1 MEFNEKLQ
9 LLRTTKG
16 ISQEKLAEELGISRQ
31 LISKWEEGDEIPD
44 IQDLMALSDWF
55 DISLDELLRDRVNSR
70 TLQRLGFLEEE
81 VEDCDENFISNI
93 ILTIAMIA
101 MMTGFIFNQLLI
113 GVVCGSIGIGAYY
126 LMRLKKCQ

>member
-16 ISQEKLAEELGISRQ
+16 ISQEKLAEELGISKQ
-31 LISKWEEGDEIPD
+31 LISKWEEGNEIPD
-44 IQDLMALSDWF
+44 IQHLMALSDWF

-101 MMTGFIFNQLLI
+101 MMTGFIFNQCNRNNAL
-113 GVVCGSIGIGAYY
+113 YW
-126 LMRLKKCQ
+126 